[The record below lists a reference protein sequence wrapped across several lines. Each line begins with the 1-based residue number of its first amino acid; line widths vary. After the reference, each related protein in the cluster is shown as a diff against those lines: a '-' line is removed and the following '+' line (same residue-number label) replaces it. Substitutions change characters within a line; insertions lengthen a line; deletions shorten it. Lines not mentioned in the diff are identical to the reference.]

1 MSNEV
6 QEKEY
11 ITDKEARTVK
21 ELFRKYLK
29 SYKEKGASTTD
40 QEWLENLFNKELAGI
55 VSKEEAKQDAVEITK
70 AIKDYDENL
79 ESVNEAAEKGISKE
93 KWLAG
98 KVEEASEG
106 MAVSEYG
113 KTLQSID
120 DMLSQKNADLAEA
133 LNRAADGH
141 IKMSRNL
148 DGNIAE
154 HMIANTA
161 EMSGFMQG
169 KNIKVEVRDVFTPN
183 SVDVRAI
190 DLDTGKYQNYQ
201 LKFGQDAKATI
212 KLIEH
217 GNYANQRIVVPKEQL
232 EEVQTYFKAKGSD
245 KTVTDH
251 IEAFGAVGKSFTKE
265 EMKSIQT
272 AAQESNMPPEMD
284 YNHFRTKDVAMSI
297 GKNAG
302 VMALQTAAVTTGLN
316 IVGKLFKGESIDS
329 DELVETAV
337 KTGAD
342 TSVKVVTAGT
352 LQVAVRKGVLKFIPK
367 ATPAGIIANIASVGI
382 ENAKI
387 LAKIASGEL
396 SVTKGI
402 DHMGRTTVSMVGGFC
417 GMAKGAAVGA
427 ALSSFIPVVG
437 PVLGVATGFVGGM
450 VGYFGGSK
458 LGDMVYSAGKTVAKA
473 AKGIAKTAWEGV
485 KAVGRGIKNA
495 IKGGLDLIF
504 G

>member
-201 LKFGQDAKATI
+201 LKFGQ
-212 KLIEH
+212 
-217 GNYANQRIVVPKEQL
+217 V
-232 EEVQTYFKAKGSD
+232 
-245 KTVTDH
+245 
-251 IEAFGAVGKSFTKE
+251 
-265 EMKSIQT
+265 
-272 AAQESNMPPEMD
+272 
-284 YNHFRTKDVAMSI
+284 
-297 GKNAG
+297 
-302 VMALQTAAVTTGLN
+302 
-316 IVGKLFKGESIDS
+316 
-329 DELVETAV
+329 
-337 KTGAD
+337 
-342 TSVKVVTAGT
+342 
-352 LQVAVRKGVLKFIPK
+352 
-367 ATPAGIIANIASVGI
+367 
-382 ENAKI
+382 
-387 LAKIASGEL
+387 
-396 SVTKGI
+396 
-402 DHMGRTTVSMVGGFC
+402 
-417 GMAKGAAVGA
+417 
-427 ALSSFIPVVG
+427 
-437 PVLGVATGFVGGM
+437 
-450 VGYFGGSK
+450 
-458 LGDMVYSAGKTVAKA
+458 
-473 AKGIAKTAWEGV
+473 
-485 KAVGRGIKNA
+485 
-495 IKGGLDLIF
+495 
-504 G
+504 